1 MNINYGLIK
10 RSVLFI
16 IGLLLLVSCTA
27 TSSRPKIDPAK
38 LLINL
43 ADMPADWYIVSQGDL
58 PDNYR
63 QQGGADIEFNVNNPQ
78 VLYVA
83 AHRVYEYKNERQ
95 AAREFEKQL
104 PHRFNSNSIASRTPW
119 RPPQELPYIS
129 TVAEQ
134 FYFACHEG
142 SINRISTICQAM
154 GQYENY
160 LVIFHTHVTP
170 EYMTYADIES
180 ILLIIDARMAE
191 YLAND
196 NE

>member
-1 MNINYGLIK
+1 MNYDLIK
-10 RSVLFI
+10 HSIFFI
-16 IGLLLLVSCTA
+16 IGLLLIVSCGVTD
-27 TSSRPKIDPAK
+27 SQSEIDPFD
-38 LLINL
+38 LLIDL
-43 ADMPADWYIVSQGDL
+43 SDMPADWYVVSQGDL

-63 QQGGADIEFNVNNPQ
+63 QQGGAEIEFNVNNPQ

-95 AAREFEKQL
+95 ATREFEKQL
-104 PHRFNSNSIASRTPW
+104 PIRFNSNSIASRTPW
-119 RPPQELPYIS
+119 QPPQELPYIN
-129 TVAEQ
+129 TVADQ

-142 SINRISTICQAM
+142 SINGVYTICQAM

-160 LVIFHTHVTP
+160 LVVFHTYVVP
-170 EYMTYADIES
+170 KYMTYADIES